1 MSIKQSLSYRNLIQE
16 KTRFILSVGGITLAV
31 MLILLLNGLM
41 KGLYEQF
48 GAYLR
53 NTPGTVVVSQA
64 GINNFIGSTSTLS
77 SDTVETIQEIDGVS
91 QVIPVLSQFII
102 LDLHD
107 KKQPA
112 YLIGYDSSI
121 GGGPWRIS
129 AGREAQSGNEVVF
142 DRTLANRHQIQ
153 VNDTLN
159 IMGEQFKVVGLSDGT
174 ASWMTSYVFMPK
186 ASMETLFGLKGDTS
200 FVLVTADTGVTQQK
214 LMERLNT
221 TLAGVHASAEDE
233 VIANDLNLFARF
245 FSAPLQL
252 MVGIAFL
259 IGTLIVG
266 LIIYT
271 ATTERQKE
279 YGVLKAVGSKNNL
292 LYRTVAI
299 QSLIV
304 ASLGSLAGVGLT
316 FEVARLITT
325 IRPQFLILIEP
336 TSIFGAVVAGMAMAS
351 LGAFFSIWAV
361 TRLSPAEVFRK

>member
-1 MSIKQSLSYRNLIQE
+1 MSIKQSLGYRNLIQE
-16 KTRFILSVGGITLAV
+16 KTRFTLSVGGITLAV

-41 KGLYEQF
+41 EGLYEQF

-53 NTPGTVVVSQA
+53 HTPGTVVVSQA

-77 SDTVETIQEIDGVS
+77 SSTVETIQKTDGVS

-112 YLIGYDSSI
+112 YLIGYDPSI
-121 GGGPWRIS
+121 GGGPWQIS

-153 VNDTLN
+153 VNDTLS
-159 IMGEQFKVVGLSDGT
+159 IMGKQFKVVGLSDGT

-186 ASMETLFGLKGDTS
+186 STMEALLGLKGDTS
-200 FVLVTADTGVTQQK
+200 FVLVTADAGVTQQK
-214 LMERLNT
+214 LVERLNT
-221 TLAGVHASAEDE
+221 LSGIHASAEDT

-271 ATTERQKE
+271 ATAERQKE
-279 YGVLKAVGSKNNL
+279 YGVLKAVGTKNTL
-292 LYRTVAI
+292 LYRTVAV

-316 FEVARLITT
+316 FGVARLITT
-325 IRPQFLILIEP
+325 MRPQFLILIES
-336 TSIFGAVVAGMAMAS
+336 TNIFEAVIAGMAMAS
-351 LGAFFSIWAV
+351 LGAFFSIWTV